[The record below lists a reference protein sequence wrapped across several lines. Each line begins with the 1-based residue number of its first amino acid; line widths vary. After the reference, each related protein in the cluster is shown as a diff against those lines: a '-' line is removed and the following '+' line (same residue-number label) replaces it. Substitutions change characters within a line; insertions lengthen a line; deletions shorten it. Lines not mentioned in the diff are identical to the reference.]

1 VSEKKSLL
9 LAYQVQRALVKNLG
23 AEDRSVRRAR
33 FAVLR
38 EAEMPA
44 ILVESGYMTHPVEGK
59 KIFDPAYRKQMAAAI
74 VKGIVN
80 YQKLT
85 APATDKLAITTTNKV
100 SSSRKPK

>member
-1 VSEKKSLL
+1 
-9 LAYQVQRALVKNLG
+9 VKNLG

-38 EAEMPA
+38 DAEMPA

-59 KIFDPAYRKQMAAAI
+59 KIFDAAYRQQIASAI
-74 VKGIVN
+74 VKGILS

-85 APATDKLAITTTNKV
+85 APPVTTYAATTNKV
-100 SSSRKPK
+100 STPKRGR